1 MEKDITLYK
10 RMPNFQLFTQDGIN
24 IFDLVTYSSIIY
36 LTIKYDKYGYCVYCN
51 LWLFVTEKPWLFGWE
66 RE

>member
-1 MEKDITLYK
+1 
-10 RMPNFQLFTQDGIN
+10 MPNFQLFTQDGIN